1 MSKSIFISF
10 VFLFFSSILFAQK
23 NINSYKYILVPKQY
37 EFQKSVDQHQ
47 LNSLTK
53 FLFNKA
59 GYTVLF
65 TDDNYPE
72 DLAKNSCL
80 ALKVRVNSNPS
91 FLKTKMNIDLY
102 DCYNKV
108 VYSTKEAVSK
118 EKVYKKA
125 YQEAIRK
132 TFVELAEHEYNY
144 NGEAIVVEKPK
155 QLKTKVAAVIKTP
168 KVKKPIKVKEVV
180 TKPVVLKVTPKV
192 VKKEIKVEVKTNIV
206 KTVEKTIVKTIEG
219 NFNFDNW
226 GQSTISEKG
235 ANYTVTGGDEN
246 FEFAIIYPTSK
257 PTIFIIKW
265 VAFKQPQ
272 LLEVNSEGNLVVETN
287 GIVKIYKRAD

>member
-1 MSKSIFISF
+1 MNKSIFISF

-59 GYTVLF
+59 GYKVLF
-65 TDDNYPE
+65 TGENYPE
-72 DLAKNSCL
+72 DLAKNTCL
-80 ALKVRVNSNPS
+80 ALRVSVNSNPS

-108 VYSTKEAVSK
+108 IFSTKVATSK
-118 EKVYKKA
+118 EKIYKKA

-132 TFVELAEHEYNY
+132 TFVELEELDYNY
-144 NGEAIVVEKPK
+144 NGEAIVVEQSKKVQPK
-155 QLKTKVAAVIKTP
+155 EMVVVKIP
-168 KVKKPIKVKEVV
+168 KVKKPIKVKEIVQ
-180 TKPVVLKVTPKV
+180 KPVVLKVTPKI

-206 KTVEKTIVKTIEG
+206 KTVKKVTIKTIEG
-219 NFNFDNW
+219 SFNFDNW
-226 GQSTISEKG
+226 GQSTISKKG

-246 FEFAIIYPTSK
+246 FEFAVIYPTSK
-257 PTIFIIKW
+257 PSIFIIKW

-272 LLEVNSEGNLVVETN
+272 LIEINSEGNLVVDT
-287 GIVKIYKRAD
+287 GGGVKIYKRVN